1 MKMQK
6 FRVEIAPVV
15 IEEIEETVLYIAK
28 DSVIDAISWSFEI
41 QKKIQSLEQFPA
53 RCPFAEESQ
62 LLDYDMHH
70 LIIGNFR
77 VLFRIEETTVKVL
90 HLRSGWQSRKFI

>member
-1 MKMQK
+1 MQK

-53 RCPFAEESQ
+53 RCPLAEESQ
-62 LLDYDMHH
+62 LFDYDIHH
-70 LIIGNFR
+70 LIVGLNI
-77 VLFRIEETTVKVL
+77 LPLIQL
-90 HLRSGWQSRKFI
+90 HRDVRLDVF

>member
-1 MKMQK
+1 MAK
-6 FRVEIAPVV
+6 IAPVV

-28 DSVIDAISWSFEI
+28 DSVIDAVSWSFEI

-53 RCPFAEESQ
+53 RCPIAEESQ

-77 VLFRIEETTVKVL
+77 VLFRIEEATVKVL
-90 HLRSGWQSRKFI
+90 HLRSGWQSRKLI

>member
-1 MKMQK
+1 MQK

-41 QKKIQSLEQFPA
+41 QKKDTKSENSFRWACDVPSPKKVSSLI
-53 RCPFAEESQ
+53 S
-62 LLDYDMHH
+62 DIHH
-70 LIIGNFR
+70 LDC
-77 VLFRIEETTVKVL
+77 
-90 HLRSGWQSRKFI
+90 W